1 MYKNLVSIAKKIIK
15 LANES
20 KEDMFKGKDCIE
32 VELDFTDDVFLSDP
46 FVNQMED
53 ILNKLSFEEV
63 MSLQPIMYLGRDGG
77 YDKNLT
83 PDEIYDIWFKSISST
98 KNDKEIEINQM
109 VEKFTLG
116 EYLKRGYEILGIY
129 L

>member
-63 MSLQPIMYLGRDGG
+63 MSLQTIMYLGRDGG